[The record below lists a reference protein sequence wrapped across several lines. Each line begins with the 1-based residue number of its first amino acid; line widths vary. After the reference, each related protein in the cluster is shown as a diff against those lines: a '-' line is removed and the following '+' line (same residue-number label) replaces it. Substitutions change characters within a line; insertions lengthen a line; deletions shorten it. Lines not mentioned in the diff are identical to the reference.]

1 MKYLKK
7 FNESISEEDI
17 RDFCENGLAYL
28 VDDDLRIYVQKLR
41 MAAIHSLPF
50 SSLRKITNQKEN
62 DYKTDYLLINMIFDD
77 SSKDWSEIKDHIIPF
92 LIRLNKN
99 YTVITYKLREDGKIV
114 EQQIRFYIDPND
126 DSNKY
131 YQSAFSFTLDQ
142 VINSDDNFI
151 LNSFRITDLRISVLD
166 T

>member
-62 DYKTDYLLINMIFDD
+62 D
-77 SSKDWSEIKDHIIPF
+77 
-92 LIRLNKN
+92 
-99 YTVITYKLREDGKIV
+99 
-114 EQQIRFYIDPND
+114 
-126 DSNKY
+126 
-131 YQSAFSFTLDQ
+131 
-142 VINSDDNFI
+142 
-151 LNSFRITDLRISVLD
+151 
-166 T
+166 